1 MSFEKLLF
9 GTAGVPNSTAKKNNP
24 VDGVKRIHELG
35 LDCMQLEFAH
45 GVRMKEE
52 VSSALRKV
60 SYELGVPLTSH
71 GPYYINLNAREQDK
85 IDSSVERIIQTAKIS
100 DLCGAESMTF
110 HAAFYMKDSPY
121 DVFDLVEKSMNVI
134 EERLSRLDIEIE
146 LRPELTGKTSQFGS
160 LEELL
165 SLTKSVNS
173 CKPCIDFS
181 HLFART
187 GETNSYEEFIN
198 VLTTLETEI
207 GPKSLDNMHLHV
219 SGISCNSKGDL
230 KHLNLNDSKFNWKD
244 MIRALKDK
252 NCKGYVICNSPNL
265 EVDAKMMKEY
275 YQSLQ

>member
-1 MSFEKLLF
+1 MHTKLLF
-9 GTAGVPNSTAKKNNP
+9 GTAGVPNSTVKKNNP
-24 VDGVKRIHELG
+24 VEGVKRIHELG

-52 VSSALRKV
+52 VSSNLRKV

-160 LEELL
+160 LEELI
-165 SLTKSVNS
+165 SLTKNVDS
-173 CKPCIDFS
+173 CRPCMDFS
-181 HLFART
+181 HLYART
-187 GETNSYEEFIN
+187 NQYNSEEEFDEVIAKLKEELGEDS
-198 VLTTLETEI
+198 V
-207 GPKSLDNMHLHV
+207 KNMHIHI
-219 SGISCNSKGDL
+219 SGISTNSKGDL
-230 KHLNLNDSKFNWKD
+230 KHLNLEKSDFNWKD
-244 MIRALKDK
+244 LLKSLKK
-252 NCKGYVICNSPNL
+252 NGCGGYMICNSPNL
-265 EVDAKMMKEY
+265 EDDALMLKNY
-275 YQSLQ
+275 YNTL